1 MRLSRSPLNRILVL
15 VLLCSVS
22 TGCSNM
28 ETQVVPVEAEKLPGD
43 YHLGPEDVLFVSVWG
58 EEDLTLEVTI
68 RPDVKLSMPLIPDL
82 EAEGLTALELRDEIT
97 MRLREYVHEPNVSVV
112 VVQANN
118 FSVFLL
124 GDIVNPGQYRLRNHT
139 TLVQVISM
147 AGGFTEFASPNGI
160 KIIRYHNHVREVIP
174 VPVNDIIKKG
184 EVEKDLWL
192 MPGDTILVP

>member
-1 MRLSRSPLNRILVL
+1 MTLSRSPLSRVLVL

-28 ETQVVPVEAEKLPGD
+28 EIQVVPVEAEKPPGD
-43 YHLGPEDVLFVSVWG
+43 YQLGPEDVLFVSVWG

-68 RPDVKLSMPLIPDL
+68 RPDGKLSLPLIPDL
-82 EAEGLTALELRDEIT
+82 QAEGLTALGLRDEIT
-97 MRLREYVHEPNVSVV
+97 TRLQEYVHEPNVSVV

-147 AGGFTEFASPNGI
+147 AGGFTDFAQPNGT
-160 KIIRYHNHVREVIP
+160 KIIRYHDHVREVIP
-174 VPVNDIIKKG
+174 VPVNDIIKNG